1 MEESLIGHF
10 LIFAYLCDE
19 GVTWKRQ
26 SAGMRGKREEGGEGR
41 GNSSSSLT
49 DRCTTYDC

>member
-10 LIFAYLCDE
+10 LIYAYLGDE

-26 SAGMRGKREEGGEGR
+26 SAAKRGKRGKRGEGQFK
-41 GNSSSSLT
+41 LVF
-49 DRCTTYDC
+49 DRQMYNI

>member
-10 LIFAYLCDE
+10 LIYAYLCDE

-26 SAGMRGKREEGGEGR
+26 SAAKRGERGGGAIQA
-41 GNSSSSLT
+41 GL
-49 DRCTTYDC
+49 

>member
-10 LIFAYLCDE
+10 LIYAYLCDE

-26 SAGMRGKREEGGEGR
+26 SAAMREERGKRGEGQLKLVL
-41 GNSSSSLT
+41 S

>member
-10 LIFAYLCDE
+10 LICAYLGDE

-26 SAGMRGKREEGGEGR
+26 SAAMRGKRGKRGEGGEGQFK
-41 GNSSSSLT
+41 LVF
-49 DRCTTYDC
+49 DRQMYYI